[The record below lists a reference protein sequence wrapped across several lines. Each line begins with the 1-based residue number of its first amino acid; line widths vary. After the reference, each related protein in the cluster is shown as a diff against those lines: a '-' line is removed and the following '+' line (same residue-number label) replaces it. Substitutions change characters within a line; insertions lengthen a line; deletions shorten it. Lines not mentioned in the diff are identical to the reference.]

1 MVDVVLTGVNCL
13 IGIVL
18 VGVAVWQAVDTF
30 HHGSLFK
37 AVREWA
43 DEGIELGEWALA
55 RLNKLDDRI
64 AGRLMVF
71 IGKLLSCPFCL
82 AHWFSLIFTAA
93 YCATFSLPG
102 VTPAVLIWLGA
113 VKFATLCNDG
123 FYSVT
128 RLHSELEEEIE
139 LPSVDDEEKNDGA

>member
-1 MVDVVLTGVNCL
+1 MESVSLGVNYL
-13 IGIVL
+13 IGVVL

-43 DEGIELGEWALA
+43 EEGVELGEWALA
-55 RLNKLDDRI
+55 RLNMLDDRLV
-64 AGRLMVF
+64 GHLLLF
-71 IGKLLSCPFCL
+71 LGKLLLCPFCL
-82 AHWFSLIFTAA
+82 AHWLSLIFTAA
-93 YCATFSLPG
+93 YCATFNLSG

-128 RLHSELEEEIE
+128 RLHAEIEEEIE

>member
-1 MVDVVLTGVNCL
+1 MAESVSLGVNCL

-37 AVREWA
+37 VVRGWA
-43 DEGIELGEWALA
+43 AEGIELGEWALA
-55 RLNKLDDRI
+55 RLNAPDDRI

-93 YCATFSLPG
+93 YCATFNLSG

-128 RLHSELEEEIE
+128 RLHAEIE
-139 LPSVDDEEKNDGA
+139 EVELPDVDDAEEKNDGA